1 MIQQTNFDW
10 FGRKYQVFIS
20 LLTPFPNGL
29 KISHP
34 LDSRFRRIDKRKV
47 TRSGQG
53 HFLTS
58 FHLETPFPLAGEGR
72 GEGK

>member
-1 MIQQTNFDW
+1 MIQQPNFDW

-20 LLTPFPNGL
+20 LPTTFPTGL

-47 TRSGQG
+47 TRAGQG
-53 HFLTS
+53 HFLTKLS
-58 FHLETPFPLAGEGR
+58 MFSRLQFLGL
-72 GEGK
+72 